1 MGGLVLLRYRGSKYN
16 SYVVWQ
22 LLRELVYI
30 TFISNSHATI
40 RLCWKEILVKHR
52 KVSIF
57 FFFFLTFIMSLLT
70 AFIFKNSHI
79 LAGIYFM
86 FLNNILYQTWNAFN
100 TKFGPQKKD
109 REISHCELVALNL
122 GENYVND
129 LRFAKVVKQSNLKR
143 SVATK
148 CFKRQ
153 PSTKCLPQTPVFMW
167 NSALQKKFNFCF
179 SGDLR

>member
-1 MGGLVLLRYRGSKYN
+1 MLGYRGSKYN

-40 RLCWKEILVKHR
+40 HLWSKEILVKHR

-57 FFFFLTFIMSLLT
+57 FFFLTFIMSLLT
-70 AFIFKNSHI
+70 ALIFKNSHI
-79 LAGIYFM
+79 LARIYFM
-86 FLNNILYQTWNAFN
+86 FLNNILDQTWNAFN

-109 REISHCELVALNL
+109 REISYCELVALNL
-122 GENYVND
+122 GHNYVNV

-143 SVATK
+143 SEATK

-167 NSALQKKFNFCF
+167 NSALQKKFNSCF